1 MTVDRN
7 LKLRLK
13 TTIRLSGGNVP
24 SGQAGQWTEYPGQV
38 WSGLPWWVNTSYEM
52 IKCVGQPPAR
62 PGQPASHKT

>member
-24 SGQAGQWTEYPGQV
+24 SGGWWLGASRTPLVGKYILSNDKVCWPGLASQP
-38 WSGLPWWVNTSYEM
+38 GL
-52 IKCVGQPPAR
+52 AR
-62 PGQPASHKT
+62 DAHKT

>member
-24 SGQAGQWTEYPGQV
+24 SGG
-38 WSGLPWWVNTSYEM
+38 WWLGASRTPL
-52 IKCVGQPPAR
+52 VGKYIL
-62 PGQPASHKT
+62 SNDKVC